1 MRAQSRFD
9 RVSEGFIF
17 DLDGT
22 LVDNMALHVEAFQG
36 FVQRHGLPALDRQ
49 ARARFDGK
57 RNRDIFPDLFGRALS
72 EDELRRF
79 AGEKESLYRELSRG
93 RLAPLRGLTRLLALL
108 EARGIPVGIA
118 TSAPAE
124 NVPHTLRELGLQ
136 ERLTRV
142 VRSDEVPRGK
152 PHPDVFLAAAEAIDT
167 APGACLAF
175 EDAPMGVRAAKA
187 AGMRV
192 VAMTTSFSAAG
203 FQEHGAAFDHA
214 AGDFE
219 EYLAGPGRWLVG

>member
-1 MRAQSRFD
+1 MIS
-9 RVSEGFIF
+9 GFVF

-36 FVQRHGLPALDRQ
+36 FAGRHGLPPLDLT

-57 RNRDIFPDLFGRALS
+57 RNRDIFPDLFGRVLS

-93 RLAPLRGLTRLLALL
+93 RLSPLRGLLRLLGLL
-108 EARGIPVGIA
+108 EARGIPIGIA

-142 VRSDEVPRGK
+142 VRSDEVARGK
-152 PHPDVFLAAAEAIDT
+152 PHPDVFLAAAAAISV
-167 APGACLAF
+167 PPSECVAF

-192 VAMTTSFSAAG
+192 VAVTTTFTAAG
-203 FQEHGAAFDHA
+203 FREHGAEYDCA
-214 AGDFE
+214 AADFE
-219 EYLAGPGRWLVG
+219 EYLEGPGRFLLG

>member
-1 MRAQSRFD
+1 MSPRRG
-9 RVSEGFIF
+9 VVF

-36 FVQRHGLPALDRQ
+36 FVGRHGLPPLDHS

-93 RLAPLRGLTRLLALL
+93 RLTPLRGLLRVLELL
-108 EARGIPVGIA
+108 EARGIPIGIA

-142 VRSDEVPRGK
+142 VRSDEVTRGK
-152 PHPDVFLAAAEAIDT
+152 PHPDVFLAAAAAI
-167 APGACLAF
+167 AVPPAECLAF

-187 AGMRV
+187 AGMSV
-192 VAMTTSFSAAG
+192 VALTTSFTAAG
-203 FQEHGAAFDHA
+203 FLEHGAAFDHA

-219 EYLAGPGRWLVG
+219 EYLAGPGRWLLGER

>member
-1 MRAQSRFD
+1 MSPRRG
-9 RVSEGFIF
+9 VVF

-36 FVQRHGLPALDRQ
+36 FVGRHGLPPLDHS

-57 RNRDIFPDLFGRALS
+57 RNL
-72 EDELRRF
+72 LRVL
-79 AGEKESLYRELSRG
+79 E
-93 RLAPLRGLTRLLALL
+93 LL
-108 EARGIPVGIA
+108 EARGIPIGIA

-142 VRSDEVPRGK
+142 VRSDEVTRGK
-152 PHPDVFLAAAEAIDT
+152 PHPDVFLAAAAAI
-167 APGACLAF
+167 AVPPAECLAF

-187 AGMRV
+187 AGMSV
-192 VAMTTSFSAAG
+192 VALTTSFTAAG
-203 FQEHGAAFDHA
+203 FLEHGAAFDHA

-219 EYLAGPGRWLVG
+219 EYLAGPGRWLLGER

>member
-1 MRAQSRFD
+1 VGGSI
-9 RVSEGFIF
+9 EGFIF

-36 FVQRHGLPALDRQ
+36 FALRHGLPALDQQ

-93 RLAPLRGLTRLLALL
+93 RLTPLSGLSRLLALL
-108 EARGIPVGIA
+108 EARAIPVGIA

-124 NVPHTLRELGLQ
+124 NVPHTLRELGLL

-142 VRSDEVPRGK
+142 VRSDEVARGK
-152 PHPDVFLAAAEAIDT
+152 PYPDVFLAAAAAIGR
-167 APGACLAF
+167 APGECLAF

-203 FQEHGAAFDHA
+203 FLEHGAAFDHA

-219 EYLAGPGRWLVG
+219 EYLSGPGRFLLG